1 MIWSN
6 YSYLFQEADRFYL
19 YNSLSNSFAE
29 LDRDTYTFLCE
40 QSEKKNDIKIS
51 DEGLKEILVK
61 MKVIVDND
69 HDAFLRFKYRTLL
82 RRFANTHLSLTI
94 NPTLDCNFACPY
106 CFEGKHPQVY
116 MSNQVEED
124 VVSFVKR
131 HEMVKS
137 LNVVWFGG
145 EPLLAFNR
153 MKSLTQ
159 KFLNMDLVYEAG
171 MITNGYLLT
180 DRVIDHLTDMKIKSI
195 QVTVDGLK
203 DVHDGRRCLKNGYP
217 TFDKIIENIKHAHI
231 VCPDIKLNVRVNIDR
246 TNELDFLELYK
257 LFQEEEFKGI
267 YLTPAFV
274 DDIEKINKCVLNTE
288 EQNNYINRLL
298 RENGIVFN
306 RFYPSPG
313 QECFVRN
320 PNSVVI
326 GPKGELYK
334 CWNDVGKADRV
345 YGYLDGRITNEPLL
359 FQYLAASD
367 PFDDEQCKECLLL
380 PVCGGGCPYNRIKRD
395 SEDNN
400 INVCP
405 LIKGNLKNYL
415 LNHCRIK
422 Q

>member
-1 MIWSN
+1 MIWSK
-6 YSYLFQEADRFYL
+6 YSYLFQEGDRFYL
-19 YNSLSNSFAE
+19 YNSLSNSAKE
-29 LDRDTYTFLCE
+29 LDRDSYTLLCK
-40 QSEKKNDIKIS
+40 QSEKKNDINIS
-51 DEGLKEILVK
+51 DEGLKEILMK

-116 MSNQVEED
+116 MSDQVEED

-203 DVHDGRRCLKNGYP
+203 DLRAENRPGLHGGGVPPPGVERDAGGAGGPAAPQRHPPVRRGPAAGRHGRPAGGLFPLRLGHRLRGAGP
-217 TFDKIIENIKHAHI
+217 EPGGAG
-231 VCPDIKLNVRVNIDR
+231 PVR
-246 TNELDFLELYK
+246 
-257 LFQEEEFKGI
+257 
-267 YLTPAFV
+267 
-274 DDIEKINKCVLNTE
+274 
-288 EQNNYINRLL
+288 QNRADSHVPPL
-298 RENGIVFN
+298 RVAERGH
-306 RFYPSPG
+306 
-313 QECFVRN
+313 
-320 PNSVVI
+320 
-326 GPKGELYK
+326 
-334 CWNDVGKADRV
+334 
-345 YGYLDGRITNEPLL
+345 
-359 FQYLAASD
+359 
-367 PFDDEQCKECLLL
+367 
-380 PVCGGGCPYNRIKRD
+380 CGGGAAVGKLAVNGRRGLPWRR
-395 SEDNN
+395 
-400 INVCP
+400 
-405 LIKGNLKNYL
+405 
-415 LNHCRIK
+415 
-422 Q
+422 

>member
-116 MSNQVEED
+116 MSDQVEED

-180 DRVIDHLTDMKIKSI
+180 D
-195 QVTVDGLK
+195 
-203 DVHDGRRCLKNGYP
+203 
-217 TFDKIIENIKHAHI
+217 
-231 VCPDIKLNVRVNIDR
+231 
-246 TNELDFLELYK
+246 
-257 LFQEEEFKGI
+257 
-267 YLTPAFV
+267 
-274 DDIEKINKCVLNTE
+274 
-288 EQNNYINRLL
+288 
-298 RENGIVFN
+298 
-306 RFYPSPG
+306 
-313 QECFVRN
+313 
-320 PNSVVI
+320 
-326 GPKGELYK
+326 
-334 CWNDVGKADRV
+334 
-345 YGYLDGRITNEPLL
+345 
-359 FQYLAASD
+359 
-367 PFDDEQCKECLLL
+367 
-380 PVCGGGCPYNRIKRD
+380 
-395 SEDNN
+395 
-400 INVCP
+400 
-405 LIKGNLKNYL
+405 
-415 LNHCRIK
+415 
-422 Q
+422 